1 MDKIFEYEWTDIILK
16 IGFFFYVLTMF
27 FLLRNR
33 WIIQRELSQG
43 NSVKNVYYSL
53 SKVSRGLESF
63 LIPTVY
69 AFLASFTLSNKSFLI
84 SLVVTVLHTIIIIIV
99 FVSYEIFLRKEKD
112 QKDNIKSLK
121 DS

>member
-16 IGFFFYVLTMF
+16 IGFFFYILTMF

-63 LIPTVY
+63 LIPTAY